1 MVRSREVPGESR
13 KSGERWFNRNVL
25 FMGLTSLFSDASH
38 EMATALLPTLLAAI
52 GASPAALGAVEG
64 LSDAAAS
71 AVKLLSGWY
80 TDRIGRRK
88 PAAVIGYAMTAVK
101 AALYWAT
108 TWPQVL
114 LVRVVAWLGR
124 GLRNPPRDTML
135 AEAVPPRYYGRAF
148 GFHRAMDTTGAVLGP
163 LLASLLLTFISFR
176 RIFLISLIPGLLAA
190 AAMAWGVREPV
201 GARRGH
207 GRPFWE
213 SARSLPQGFR
223 RFLLAVGIF
232 GLGDIAHSLLILR
245 TIQLLTPA
253 WGATKAGA
261 TAILLYALHNAFYAA
276 FSYPAGTLGDR
287 VGKGTLLVWG
297 YGLFAVMAIGW
308 ALAGPS
314 LYQLVPLFIV
324 AGLYLAI
331 EDALEGAMTA
341 DLVPAQIRGTGYG
354 VLATVNGIGD
364 LGASVIVGLL
374 WARVSPAVGFGYAAV
389 LGALGALAM
398 LWAVRSNAA
407 QALKA

>member
-1 MVRSREVPGESR
+1 MVRSREVPDQSH
-13 KSGERWFNRNVL
+13 KSSERWFNRNLL

-38 EMATALLPTLLAAI
+38 EMATALLPMLLASI

-88 PAAVIGYAMTAVK
+88 PAAVIGYAFTAVK

-114 LVRVVAWLGR
+114 LVRVVAWFGR
-124 GLRNPPRDTML
+124 GLRNPPRDAML
-135 AEAVPPRYYGRAF
+135 AGAVPPRYYGRAF
-148 GFHRAMDTTGAVLGP
+148 GFHRAMDTSGAVLGP
-163 LLASLLLTFISFR
+163 LLAAFFLTFVSFR
-176 RIFLISLIPGLLAA
+176 RIFLISLIPGLLAV
-190 AAMAWGVREPV
+190 AAMAWGVREPSGV
-201 GARRGH
+201 RRGQ
-207 GRPFWE
+207 GYLFWE
-213 SARSLPQGFR
+213 SARSLPRSFR

-245 TIQLLTPA
+245 TIQLLTPV
-253 WGATKAGA
+253 WGATRAGA

-287 VGKGTLLVWG
+287 LGKGTLLVLG

-308 ALAGPS
+308 AFAGPS
-314 LYQLVPLFIV
+314 LYQLVPLFLV

-341 DLVPAQIRGTGYG
+341 ELVPADIRGTGYG
-354 VLATVNGIGD
+354 TLATVNGIGD
-364 LGASVIVGLL
+364 LGASIIVGFL
-374 WARVSPAVGFGYAAV
+374 WARFSPAVGFSYAAV
-389 LGALGALAM
+389 IGALGALAM
-398 LWAVRSNAA
+398 LWAVRASAA
-407 QALKA
+407 KA